1 MTLLLSLLSCLPS
14 SRSLSPQKEII
25 FHNHDGRSSPW
36 PNHPLRFATRKSS
49 CTHITAI
56 PSTTLCRSY
65 KVSEYQ
71 FSTTLCIS
79 YKVSEYQ
86 LTYYQSHLSLTT
98 ACCRIDI
105 TTASQQRELHLP
117 HQPLTFPIPRTSLL
131 HQWQRGAAIWGWD
144 IVFIIVC
151 FAWCFWLTCKI
162 FESSD
167 VYRVWYHSSDHPH
180 QPPTPPGYSALKHT
194 SLGWWCSIMRV
205 RNASEHKD
213 LYTNILNSPE

>member
-1 MTLLLSLLSCLPS
+1 VTPPSLSLLAL
-14 SRSLSPQKEII
+14 SLSPLSSRPQIEII
-25 FHNHDGRSSPW
+25 FHNHDGRSLPW

-56 PSTTLCRSY
+56 P
-65 KVSEYQ
+65 
-71 FSTTLCIS
+71 STTLCIS

-131 HQWQRGAAIWGWD
+131 HQWRRGAAIWGWD
-144 IVFIIVC
+144 IVFISVFCLMFLTHLQNIRIV
-151 FAWCFWLTCKI
+151 WCLSCLI
-162 FESSD
+162 PPI
-167 VYRVWYHSSDHPH
+167 R
-180 QPPTPPGYSALKHT
+180 PPTPTSNPTRLLGAQTYIPGVV
-194 SLGWWCSIMRV
+194 M
-205 RNASEHKD
+205 
-213 LYTNILNSPE
+213 